1 MSQPTKFQPQSPL
14 PAPPFPGA
22 LPRPIPPRDHTP
34 PLGLESCCPPRN
46 TFWEDTSP
54 VPSFDPALT
63 TVVPA
68 APATSAV
75 PAAPVAPA
83 APWVAEAAWAARTAS
98 TAQAAPW
105 WATDLSNLQR
115 DLHQLQGLLSRYRE
129 VTQAVHN
136 RPWWRVGILLRRP
149 WAVDPVPLDTARQQ
163 PTWAGGVA
171 YVWSWLTVAHD
182 CSDPSVACS
191 CQGGFLFPWQEE

>member
-14 PAPPFPGA
+14 PPPPFPGA
-22 LPRPIPPRDHTP
+22 LPRPVPPREHTP

-54 VPSFDPALT
+54 IPSFDPALST
-63 TVVPA
+63 SPA
-68 APATSAV
+68 LTQPPSAV
-75 PAAPVAPA
+75 QAAPVAPA
-83 APWVAEAAWAARTAS
+83 V
-98 TAQAAPW
+98 QAAPW

-115 DLHQLQGLLSRYRE
+115 DLRQLQGLLSRYRE

-171 YVWSWLTVAHD
+171 YVWSWLTVVHD